1 MKHRQA
7 LDVGHAQRVNL
18 RELYEEIRD
27 NVDIKIESKLQ
38 WILDTETHFNAP
50 TPPVVNPLSAPTR
63 RITVE
68 APIEIL
74 GEILS
79 AARPL
84 GFFYLNLFLCLK
96 HMTPMKE
103 NTSDVA
109 ATELNWQCRRS
120 RSVTLPAGPQS
131 QPLST

>member
-1 MKHRQA
+1 MDKLLSWYIQIANFMKHRQA

-27 NVDIKIESKLQ
+27 NVDIKIESKLH

-68 APIEIL
+68 YE
-74 GEILS
+74 
-79 AARPL
+79 R
-84 GFFYLNLFLCLK
+84 F
-96 HMTPMKE
+96 
-103 NTSDVA
+103 
-109 ATELNWQCRRS
+109 CRR
-120 RSVTLPAGPQS
+120 
-131 QPLST
+131 